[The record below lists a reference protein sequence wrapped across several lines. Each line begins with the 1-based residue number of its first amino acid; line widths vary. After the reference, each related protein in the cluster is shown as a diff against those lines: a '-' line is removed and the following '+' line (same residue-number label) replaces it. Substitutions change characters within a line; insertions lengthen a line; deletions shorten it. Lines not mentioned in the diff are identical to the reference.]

1 MMTPGRQYIL
11 IIFVILALITVICFF
26 IYKKKGK
33 SAFLIFGTL
42 SAFVLRLDYVLY
54 TPHWM
59 RQHDVIGFGAD
70 EGQAAYIEWFLR
82 EKRLPDFDPL
92 DKWGFFQ
99 PPLHHILSAVFI
111 GAQTFFGKN
120 YDRACEDVQYL
131 TLFYSML
138 ILLFAYLIFKEAGLE
153 GNAMII
159 AFTLTALHPGFILMA
174 GSINNDCLCELLMV
188 MSLYF
193 ALRWYRRSTLL
204 NIIPVALCIGLS
216 MAAKLSGALAAIP
229 VAFLFIEKWIS
240 GKKEGFLRYLG
251 QYLLFALICVPPA
264 LFYPVRNLIKFGT
277 PINYTPEVGQPVEQ
291 YSPAARI
298 FDVRTPKP
306 FVNMLSQGDAFDDF
320 NIPLSIIKTSL
331 FGETNLA
338 ENYAR
343 ITPFAW
349 AALIL
354 GTILVILAAFAT
366 VYVTVKKLRKK
377 EDTVESIYWFLSW
390 IVPVVFLVHFSFK
403 APYFSSQDFR
413 YIQYVIVIEGMFL
426 GLFSKEGKKREQF
439 IACLLALFCLST
451 SAVYILLGKP

>member
-1 MMTPGRQYIL
+1 M
-11 IIFVILALITVICFF
+11 
-26 IYKKKGK
+26 
-33 SAFLIFGTL
+33 
-42 SAFVLRLDYVLY
+42 
-54 TPHWM
+54 
-59 RQHDVIGFGAD
+59 
-70 EGQAAYIEWFLR
+70 
-82 EKRLPDFDPL
+82 
-92 DKWGFFQ
+92 
-99 PPLHHILSAVFI
+99 
-111 GAQTFFGKN
+111 
-120 YDRACEDVQYL
+120 
-131 TLFYSML
+131 
-138 ILLFAYLIFKEAGLE
+138 
-153 GNAMII
+153 
-159 AFTLTALHPGFILMA
+159 
-174 GSINNDCLCELLMV
+174 
-188 MSLYF
+188 
-193 ALRWYRRSTLL
+193 
-204 NIIPVALCIGLS
+204 
-216 MAAKLSGALAAIP
+216 
-229 VAFLFIEKWIS
+229 
-240 GKKEGFLRYLG
+240 
-251 QYLLFALICVPPA
+251 
-264 LFYPVRNLIKFGT
+264 
-277 PINYTPEVGQPVEQ
+277 
-291 YSPAARI
+291 
-298 FDVRTPKP
+298 
-306 FVNMLSQGDAFDDF
+306 NMLSQGDAFDDF